1 MEELIER
8 KENIKKSLNEAIALA
23 DQAMKEWQ
31 IRTRAVT
38 ELQNELMSIN
48 SKITN
53 FNKQ

>member
-38 ELQNELMSIN
+38 ELQNELTRLN
-48 SKITN
+48 AEITK